1 MVVSINFCGPQRVVT
16 KTYSID
22 MPITNTTRVTDA
34 LAFVRDQYPDL
45 SLDEKMVLITVN
57 HEIAT
62 LDRVLRAN
70 DSISF
75 VPPISGG

>member
-16 KTYSID
+16 KAYSID

-34 LAFVRDQYPDL
+34 LRFVRKQYPDL
-45 SLDEKMVLITVN
+45 SLDERMVLITVN

-70 DSISF
+70 DTISF